1 MSTAAFVGKVNED
14 GTVKSIMVNSD
25 GYPSYLLNLLKE
37 NYTDPSKVDRLIELG
52 DCSFV
57 DKEVDIPE
65 GVQHD
70 FDNPVDGITIAY
82 HRDRGEDWEDVEPHL
97 SADEA
102 EFIKYCGSDFK
113 YLFKNSKWKKV

>member
-1 MSTAAFVGKVNED
+1 M
-14 GTVKSIMVNSD
+14 
-25 GYPSYLLNLLKE
+25 
-37 NYTDPSKVDRLIELG
+37 
-52 DCSFV
+52 
-57 DKEVDIPE
+57 
-65 GVQHD
+65 
-70 FDNPVDGITIAY
+70 DGITIAY